1 MAGGRILEG
10 RGRPVTA
17 PLLPKSTPN
26 YRYGVWLMTVKL
38 VRSHFYITRSLSVN
52 FFSISC
58 LNFPFMLF
66 RGNWLE
72 ILIPFP
78 NFWWY
83 TEPQKTGKNQPLKT
97 VPLIIYNYLKHKRSQ
112 LLKKSEQNCS
122 YQGKT
127 LNFLTA
133 FKGLWNSFVFE
144 KVTKF
149 PKNCTKSLNFR
160 FFCEF

>member
-1 MAGGRILEG
+1 M
-10 RGRPVTA
+10 
-17 PLLPKSTPN
+17 
-26 YRYGVWLMTVKL
+26 
-38 VRSHFYITRSLSVN
+38 
-52 FFSISC
+52 
-58 LNFPFMLF
+58 
-66 RGNWLE
+66 E

-160 FFCEF
+160 FFFVNFEVILKQAKYHASVQFGTVYEAGKSLGKHLTFLKVCCSFLRLA

>member
-1 MAGGRILEG
+1 
-10 RGRPVTA
+10 
-17 PLLPKSTPN
+17 
-26 YRYGVWLMTVKL
+26 
-38 VRSHFYITRSLSVN
+38 
-52 FFSISC
+52 
-58 LNFPFMLF
+58 MLF

-72 ILIPFP
+72 FLIPFP

-127 LNFLTA
+127 LNFLTT

-149 PKNCTKSLNFR
+149 PKNCTKSLNFC
-160 FFCEF
+160 FFFVNFEVFQKITEDESKFKLNWIYFFP